1 MQARS
6 LHRMA
11 GMCAAL
17 SHSTLLSIAPLL
29 LIVIALADLTPGTA
43 KWLAAE
49 DFRNLKR
56 RLT

>member
-17 SHSTLLSIAPLL
+17 SHSTLLSIAPL